1 MLYNILRPPIT
12 ERTFEEEGYE
22 NMLHDSFMSIPV
34 WKEAHQEPGRL
45 EGSSGAEISSVAH
58 GRDQFCCICSNQFW
72 QVYNPGLCI
81 VSIHLQ
87 AHIQKYFIFN
97 RNIIHFTFIL

>member
-1 MLYNILRPPIT
+1 
-12 ERTFEEEGYE
+12 
-22 NMLHDSFMSIPV
+22 MLHDSFMSIPV